1 MVDKVSLFD
10 ARMALEENVLQHINS
25 KTMPI
30 LKNQNVALIGICDC
44 LERMSRDLDMLHSKL
59 QPILKSLSDDQED
72 WQQRV
77 RPGT

>member
-1 MVDKVSLFD
+1 MGAFGRQDTNGRNCS
-10 ARMALEENVLQHINS
+10 RRE
-25 KTMPI
+25 TMPI